1 MFRLILFLSLFPVAI
16 SLLLR
21 WWFGV
26 RVLKSIGTQ
35 TCRCDLNT
43 WPANPEDPNATHRA
57 TETAAVFGEQLR
69 NRALTAWKK
78 TDPKAAKAR
87 ENCRRFGT
95 AVPPL
100 SAMVAVFAVIVGK
113 IPIMGA
119 VAILFAATAIAAAMS
134 LLSLPSE
141 LAIITRAAGITRKQ
155 RHFPNS
161 DDEDAV
167 IRCALAHAWEASV
180 PAFLRWM

>member
-26 RVLKSIGTQ
+26 RILKSLGTQ
-35 TCRCDLNT
+35 NCRCDLNT
-43 WPANPEDPNATHRA
+43 WPAAPDEPNATHRA
-57 TETAAVFGEQLR
+57 EATAAVFGEQLR
-69 NRALTAWKK
+69 DRALIAWKN

-100 SAMVAVFAVIVGK
+100 SALVAVLAVIVGK
-113 IPIMGA
+113 IPIIGA
-119 VAILFAATAIAAAMS
+119 VAILLGATAIAAAMS

-141 LAIITRAAGITRKQ
+141 LAIITRATGITRKH

-167 IRCALAHAWEASV
+167 TRCAFAHAWDASV
-180 PAFLRWM
+180 PAFLRLM

>member
-26 RVLKSIGTQ
+26 RVLKSVGTQ
-35 TCRCDLNT
+35 NCRCDLNT
-43 WPANPEDPNATHRA
+43 WPADPADPNAIHR
-57 TETAAVFGEQLR
+57 TEATAAVFGEQLR
-69 NRALTAWKK
+69 NRALIAWKNS
-78 TDPKAAKAR
+78 DPKAAKAR
-87 ENCRRFGT
+87 ENCRRFGS

-100 SAMVAVFAVIVGK
+100 SAMVAVLAVFIGK
-113 IPIMGA
+113 IPIFGA
-119 VAILFAATAIAAAMS
+119 VAILFGATAIASAMS

-141 LAIITRAAGITRKQ
+141 LAIITRAAGITRKH

-167 IRCALAHAWEASV
+167 IRCAQAHAWDASI